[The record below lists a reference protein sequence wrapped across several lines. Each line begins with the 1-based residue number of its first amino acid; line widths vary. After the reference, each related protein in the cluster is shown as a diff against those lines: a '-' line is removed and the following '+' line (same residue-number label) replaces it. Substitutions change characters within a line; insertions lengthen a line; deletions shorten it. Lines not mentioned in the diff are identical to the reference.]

1 MCVFFLIKSWITCL
15 YYAKLLAMAQLEDLG
30 REILQL
36 RQTSFEMQRQPTRTQ
51 LKRNRGVVPRCFSS
65 WTEHIFYFSSSLCY
79 ITNTHWITIDVLCL
93 IRVVFVLQLR
103 VQSVNPEMKNSLVL
117 TVIYTIEYFRN
128 IYEKRESLRNV
139 IIVNHG
145 AVSTFRAGTVYRK
158 LFFKFTL

>member
-1 MCVFFLIKSWITCL
+1 M
-15 YYAKLLAMAQLEDLG
+15 
-30 REILQL
+30 
-36 RQTSFEMQRQPTRTQ
+36 
-51 LKRNRGVVPRCFSS
+51 
-65 WTEHIFYFSSSLCY
+65 
-79 ITNTHWITIDVLCL
+79 
-93 IRVVFVLQLR
+93 VFVLQLR